1 MTPKLLRNQL
11 RDKFVLVIGDSV
23 AKNFAASVMCVLHS
37 SSWNQ
42 TERFQFEN
50 RGSVAHG
57 MQIPRYNIR
66 VASVTS
72 NFLSNATALPSTS
85 STPSPYFGSRVNL
98 DQLQDDI
105 LNLMPLA
112 DLVVFEATNW
122 WTSRANKF
130 FIGDTELSTVSVT
143 DAYEIALQTL
153 KSFVERAQERAF
165 KGTAVLLGASPTH
178 YELPL
183 PGVPGGSC
191 QVNQK
196 LTWLQAQEIR
206 QGDTSME
213 GFREVERRV
222 LSGSPIRYLDVGPMS
237 DSRPDGHIQNW
248 MDPGGDSTFTSPKAG
263 AVGVKRLQEGA
274 APGTYFGPKIDNGK
288 PITVEFDLGSD
299 TITVESREGENLLH
313 LAERC
318 GAMKASEEFCF
329 EGTCCHCEMEV
340 EGGASEAGYRA
351 MGGSDLIRSC
361 ICPVPGR
368 NGGTLK
374 VRILSEEDV
383 WGDGVL
389 PSASP
394 PLFTTSASPF
404 TAAAAAA
411 AGAGGVG
418 GAADGPSA
426 AGAAGAPG
434 AADAAVLLG
443 QSLTG

>member
-1 MTPKLLRNQL
+1 MTPKLLRDQL

-85 STPSPYFGSRVNL
+85 SSPYFGSRVNL
-98 DQLQDDI
+98 DQIQDDI
-105 LNLMPLA
+105 LNLMPAA
-112 DLVVFEATNW
+112 DLVVFQATNW

-130 FIGDTELSTVSVT
+130 FIGDTELST
-143 DAYEIALQTL
+143 
-153 KSFVERAQERAF
+153 ERAF
-165 KGTAVLLGASPTH
+165 NGTAVLLGASPTH

-196 LTWLQAQEIR
+196 LTWLEAQELR
-206 QGDTSME
+206 QGDTSVE

-222 LSGSPIRYLDVGPMS
+222 LSGSPIQYLDVGPMS

-248 MDPGGDSTFTSPKAG
+248 MDPGETRLRGSESRLRSLILLMATLLFSLPVATALASSRLSRDQLRPRRRAVTAQAGGDSTFTSPKAG

-299 TITVESREGENLLH
+299 TVSLKPAGQ
-313 LAERC
+313 
-318 GAMKASEEFCF
+318 
-329 EGTCCHCEMEV
+329 EV
-340 EGGASEAGYRA
+340 Q
-351 MGGSDLIRSC
+351 
-361 ICPVPGR
+361 P
-368 NGGTLK
+368 
-374 VRILSEEDV
+374 
-383 WGDGVL
+383 
-389 PSASP
+389 
-394 PLFTTSASPF
+394 
-404 TAAAAAA
+404 
-411 AGAGGVG
+411 
-418 GAADGPSA
+418 
-426 AGAAGAPG
+426 
-434 AADAAVLLG
+434 
-443 QSLTG
+443 